1 LMDSGWQAQWKTEL
15 SPSISQ
21 PELWTRP
28 YVEQYFAYEAITLP
42 PNSEENLTYQ
52 EVLRRWGSTLQNL
65 LLSESDEDFDII
77 LDEFNQIKKTEKY
90 RKLVQLQTSL
100 MQRNKKKLGI

>member
-1 LMDSGWQAQWKTEL
+1 M
-15 SPSISQ
+15 
-21 PELWTRP
+21 
-28 YVEQYFAYEAITLP
+28 
-42 PNSEENLTYQ
+42 
-52 EVLRRWGSTLQNL
+52 QNL